1 MTTSR
6 SLALAAVWRDTRW
19 WPRAAGRPKN
29 SIVLWR
35 SVALAFVIL
44 GAVLAGAV
52 SWRRPP
58 KRIEGAAV
66 LNPAGSPAL
75 ADVWR
80 DHRQWSHA
88 AGRLKKRIIVWR
100 SVALGFAILGAVLAT
115 LATQVGLTS
124 GLGRS
129 LSITAAVALTVVPII
144 RGARLGKD
152 RIEGW
157 TRARS
162 ASEALKAEAYLYL
175 TRTPPYDKENR
186 ESELLKQTDR
196 LLGQVGDLA
205 GETVGMPDA
214 DKPLPDVHD
223 TDSYLQIRVR
233 PQITKYYQPQAAKQQ
248 QRLSMFRA
256 IEFTLSV
263 LAALLGAIAA
273 TARMNSVGVW
283 VAVVTTVGAA
293 ITAHI
298 AAARYEHLVISYL
311 STARQ
316 LRSLLQGWESRSD
329 KTAEG
334 AGRLVRDCEDVISR
348 ENESWMA
355 AWSRGEDQALP
366 SPASP

>member
-1 MTTSR
+1 MTAT
-6 SLALAAVWRDTRW
+6 
-19 WPRAAGRPKN
+19 
-29 SIVLWR
+29 
-35 SVALAFVIL
+35 
-44 GAVLAGAV
+44 
-52 SWRRPP
+52 
-58 KRIEGAAV
+58 
-66 LNPAGSPAL
+66 GSQAL

-88 AGRLKKRIIVWR
+88 AGRLKQRIIYWR
-100 SVALGFAILGAVLAT
+100 SVALALAILGAVLAT

-124 GLGRS
+124 GLGRALS
-129 LSITAAVALTVVPII
+129 LTAAVALAVVPVI

-162 ASEALKAEAYLYL
+162 ASEALKAETYLYL
-175 TRTPPYDKENR
+175 TRTPPYDRENR
-186 ESELLKQTDR
+186 DEQLLQQTGR
-196 LLGQVGDLA
+196 IISQVGDLA

-223 TDSYLQIRVR
+223 VSSYLRRRVQ
-233 PQITKYYQPQAAKQQ
+233 PQIDDYYRPQAAKQQ
-248 QRLSMFRA
+248 QRLSLFRG

-273 TARMNSVGVW
+273 AAQLDGVGVW

-316 LRSLLQGWESRSD
+316 LRFLLRGWEGRSD
-329 KTAEG
+329 KTPAA
-334 AGRLVRDCEDVISR
+334 AGELVRDCEDVISR

-366 SPASP
+366 SPATP

>member
-1 MTTSR
+1 MTAT
-6 SLALAAVWRDTRW
+6 
-19 WPRAAGRPKN
+19 
-29 SIVLWR
+29 
-35 SVALAFVIL
+35 
-44 GAVLAGAV
+44 
-52 SWRRPP
+52 
-58 KRIEGAAV
+58 
-66 LNPAGSPAL
+66 GSQTL

-80 DHRQWSHA
+80 DQRQWSHA
-88 AGRLKKRIIVWR
+88 AVRLKTRIIVWR
-100 SVALGFAILGAVLAT
+100 SVALALAILGAVLAT

-124 GLGRS
+124 GLGRALS
-129 LSITAAVALTVVPII
+129 LSAAVALAVVPVI

-162 ASEALKAEAYLYL
+162 ASEALKAETYLYL
-175 TRTPPYDKENR
+175 TRTPPYDQDNR
-186 ESELLKQTDR
+186 DDQLLVQSGAILR
-196 LLGQVGDLA
+196 QVEDLA
-205 GETVGMPDA
+205 GATVDMPDA

-223 TDSYLQIRVR
+223 VDSYLRRRVQ
-233 PQITKYYQPQAAKQQ
+233 PQLDGYYRPQAAKQQ
-248 QRLSMFRA
+248 QRLSLFRG

-273 TARMNSVGVW
+273 TAQLESVGVW

-316 LRSLLQGWESRSD
+316 LRSLLRSWEGRSD
-329 KTAEG
+329 KSPAA
-334 AGRLVRDCEDVISR
+334 AGTLVRECEDVISR

-355 AWSRGEDQALP
+355 AWSRGEDPALP
-366 SPASP
+366 SPATP